1 MDDIGIQ
8 RGLRKLIAAY
18 RLKEI
23 DPKEIDLTN
32 PNNPNNPNN
41 LVIEA

>member
-1 MDDIGIQ
+1 VDDIGIQ

-23 DPKEIDLTN
+23 DLTN